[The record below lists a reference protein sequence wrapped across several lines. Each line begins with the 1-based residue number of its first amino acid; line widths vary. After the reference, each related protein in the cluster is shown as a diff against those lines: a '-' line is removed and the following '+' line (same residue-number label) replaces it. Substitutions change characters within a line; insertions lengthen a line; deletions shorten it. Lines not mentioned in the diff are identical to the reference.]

1 MKLIIISA
9 LIILLLL
16 NVTAE
21 LIYLTSD
28 NFQDTFILRS
38 QASQKELFTES
49 VKLWKSITELWRRFQ
64 FKCREKIQ
72 KYLEE
77 DKLGE
82 KLAAVVS
89 IYVKRLNKR
98 LDMRLSE
105 DRAE

>member
-1 MKLIIISA
+1 MDISWINNNNNNHKA
-9 LIILLLL
+9 F
-16 NVTAE
+16 N
-21 LIYLTSD
+21 
-28 NFQDTFILRS
+28 RS

>member
-21 LIYLTSD
+21 
-28 NFQDTFILRS
+28 S